1 MDKLEL
7 PQTDF
12 TPLKK
17 PEKPQEGKELEKT
30 EYLDELYSK
39 ARGWMNTLILETDL
53 RLLNKYILFTFY
65 KIACNYICN
74 HLRRK
79 KRK

>member
-39 ARGWMNTLILETDL
+39 ARLDEYFNSRDRPKTS
-53 RLLNKYILFTFY
+53 
-65 KIACNYICN
+65 
-74 HLRRK
+74 
-79 KRK
+79 